1 MGEHGAAVRRGRS
14 PRGNLGSLCEPVT
27 STIPSLAAAARR
39 SGRAPAP
46 FSEADRELAQ
56 VLDALGEADNYADWI
71 VDMAQPHLGPQILEL
86 GPGHGTVTDR
96 LARHGKVTAA
106 DLSPRCVAALQE
118 RYADHEHVEVVL
130 GDVADAVAGRT
141 FDTAVLV
148 NVLEHIEDDR
158 GALRALHDGLTP
170 GGTVFL
176 FVPAFEALYS
186 EFDRMVGHYRRYRRN
201 ELAAKVAAAGFEVV
215 EARYV
220 NAVGALAWWLIAC
233 RLRRF
238 PRRSSTVRIY
248 DRTVTPLVR
257 RLEARWAP
265 PFGQSVLCVG
275 RRPPGAAS

>member
-1 MGEHGAAVRRGRS
+1 M
-14 PRGNLGSLCEPVT
+14 T
-27 STIPSLAAAARR
+27 STLPSRAAAADASR
-39 SGRAPAP
+39 RAPAS
-46 FSEADRELAQ
+46 FTEADRELARA
-56 VLDALGEADNYADWI
+56 LDALSEADNYADWI
-71 VDMAQPHLGPQILEL
+71 VDMAQPYLGPQILEL
-86 GPGHGTVTDR
+86 GPGHGTVTSR

-130 GDVADAVAGRT
+130 GDVADAVAGRS

-148 NVLEHIEDDR
+148 NVLEHIEDDH
-158 GALRALHDGLTP
+158 GALRALYDGLNP
-170 GGTVFL
+170 GGTVVL

-186 EFDRMVGHYRRYRRN
+186 EFDRMVGHYRRYRRD
-201 ELAAKVAAAGFEVV
+201 ELAGKLVHAGFEVV

-220 NAVGALAWWLIAC
+220 NLLGALAWWVVAC

-238 PRRSSTVRIY
+238 PHRSWSVKVY

-275 RRPPGAAS
+275 RRAPA

>member
-1 MGEHGAAVRRGRS
+1 
-14 PRGNLGSLCEPVT
+14 VT
-27 STIPSLAAAARR
+27 RTFSSSAAAAPQPR
-39 SGRAPAP
+39 RAPAT
-46 FSEADRELAQ
+46 FSEADRELAEA
-56 VLDALGEADNYADWI
+56 LDALSEAGNYADWI
-71 VDMAQPHLGPQILEL
+71 VDMAQPYLGAHILEL

-106 DLSPRCVAALQE
+106 DLSPRCVSALQE
-118 RYADHEHVEVVL
+118 RYAEHEHVEVVL
-130 GDVADAVAGRT
+130 GDVADAVAGRK

-148 NVLEHIEDDR
+148 NVLEHIDDD
-158 GALRALHDGLTP
+158 GQALRQLYDGLNP

-186 EFDRMVGHYRRYRRN
+186 DFDRAVGHYRRYHRD
-201 ELAAKVAAAGFEVV
+201 ELAGKVADAGFEVL

-220 NAVGALAWWLIAC
+220 NLLGALAWWVIAC

-238 PRRSSTVRIY
+238 PRRTWSVKLY

-257 RLEARWAP
+257 RLEARWTP

-275 RRPPGAAS
+275 RRPAPDS